1 MLRQIISDIL
11 LCGNTIEK
19 YQFDETA
26 TKQYI
31 VLPILRALNWQDS
44 NLYTGTSRKT

>member
-1 MLRQIISDIL
+1 MLQETISDIL
-11 LCGNTIEK
+11 LCRNTIEK

-31 VLPILRALNWQDS
+31 VLPILRALK
-44 NLYTGTSRKT
+44 LAR